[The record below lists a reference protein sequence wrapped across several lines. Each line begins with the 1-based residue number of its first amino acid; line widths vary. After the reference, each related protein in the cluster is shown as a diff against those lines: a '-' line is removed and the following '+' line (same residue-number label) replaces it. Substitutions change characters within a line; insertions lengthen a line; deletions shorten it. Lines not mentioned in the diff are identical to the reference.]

1 MSINITY
8 NMETSLNYTSS
19 ETENYVKSFTTNDSN
34 LVVKK
39 HYIKY
44 IFFDKKHVESFIYDL
59 VNKPDY
65 YEIIEKN
72 ENSVVIMNDTYDTT
86 FTIDLNKFIL
96 ERTKI
101 QYIESDKIKGK
112 KKEYVNFPIGKFNF
126 ITEDLKEKFAYI
138 NQKLY
143 LKEINYGNSTIN
155 KGRPDKE
162 EIDHY
167 IDIIFKVIKNGIP
180 WKSLNEKLH
189 FSTYH
194 KKFVKWNNL
203 NLFENIH
210 KIIIKLLYN
219 KNLLLNNNKDLF
231 IDTTMIKNINGSEYI
246 GPNHYDR
253 NKNGNKISIIVTKT
267 GIPLGLKLAPSNI
280 HDINLVEDTI
290 DNISIKIIGSIIGAD
305 KGYISNNLKKN

>member
-1 MSINITY
+1 MNIN
-8 NMETSLNYTSS
+8 N
-19 ETENYVKSFTTNDSN
+19 
-34 LVVKK
+34 
-39 HYIKY
+39 
-44 IFFDKKHVESFIYDL
+44 
-59 VNKPDY
+59 
-65 YEIIEKN
+65 
-72 ENSVVIMNDTYDTT
+72 
-86 FTIDLNKFIL
+86 LNKRLI
-96 ERTKI
+96 
-101 QYIESDKIKGK
+101 
-112 KKEYVNFPIGKFNF
+112 
-126 ITEDLKEKFAYI
+126 
-138 NQKLY
+138 KLY

-167 IDIIFKVIKNGIP
+167 IDIIFNVIKRGIP

-210 KIIIKLLYN
+210 KIIIKLLNN

-290 DNISIKIIGSIIGAD
+290 DNISIKIIGSRINAD
-305 KGYISNNLKKN
+305 KGYISNNLKKKLKKDKDIDFITCNKSNTKNNLNTDEENKFLEGRYIIENLNTWIKNYRRVRNRYEKNALNYEQIIFFSINNIIMNKFKDLLFIDYEFKINFYL

>member
-1 MSINITY
+1 
-8 NMETSLNYTSS
+8 METSLNYTSS

-101 QYIESDKIKGK
+101 QYIESDKIKEK

-143 LKEINYGNSTIN
+143 LKEKNKLYFNTKKAFDNHIINIMAY
-155 KGRPDKE
+155 
-162 EIDHY
+162 DHLMKNDY
-167 IDIIFKVIKNGIP
+167 KKDIIEISDYNNIIRYYANIKDKWIEQVTY
-180 WKSLNEKLH
+180 KEMNESFNLIH
-189 FSTYH
+189 F
-194 KKFVKWNNL
+194 V
-203 NLFENIH
+203 
-210 KIIIKLLYN
+210 
-219 KNLLLNNNKDLF
+219 
-231 IDTTMIKNINGSEYI
+231 YI
-246 GPNHYDR
+246 
-253 NKNGNKISIIVTKT
+253 
-267 GIPLGLKLAPSNI
+267 IPLL
-280 HDINLVEDTI
+280 
-290 DNISIKIIGSIIGAD
+290 SILC
-305 KGYISNNLKKN
+305 GYLTYYFFEQRY

>member
-1 MSINITY
+1 MNIN
-8 NMETSLNYTSS
+8 N
-19 ETENYVKSFTTNDSN
+19 
-34 LVVKK
+34 
-39 HYIKY
+39 
-44 IFFDKKHVESFIYDL
+44 
-59 VNKPDY
+59 
-65 YEIIEKN
+65 
-72 ENSVVIMNDTYDTT
+72 
-86 FTIDLNKFIL
+86 LNKRLI
-96 ERTKI
+96 
-101 QYIESDKIKGK
+101 
-112 KKEYVNFPIGKFNF
+112 
-126 ITEDLKEKFAYI
+126 
-138 NQKLY
+138 KLY

-290 DNISIKIIGSIIGAD
+290 DNISIKIIGSRIGAD
-305 KGYISNNLKKN
+305 KGYISNNLKKKLKKDKDIDLITCNKSNTKNNLNTDEENKFLEGRYIIENLNTWIKNYRRVRNRYEKNALNYEQIIFFSINNIIINKFKDLSFIDYEFKINFYL

>member
-1 MSINITY
+1 MNIN
-8 NMETSLNYTSS
+8 N
-19 ETENYVKSFTTNDSN
+19 
-34 LVVKK
+34 
-39 HYIKY
+39 
-44 IFFDKKHVESFIYDL
+44 
-59 VNKPDY
+59 
-65 YEIIEKN
+65 
-72 ENSVVIMNDTYDTT
+72 
-86 FTIDLNKFIL
+86 LNKRLI
-96 ERTKI
+96 
-101 QYIESDKIKGK
+101 
-112 KKEYVNFPIGKFNF
+112 
-126 ITEDLKEKFAYI
+126 
-138 NQKLY
+138 KLY

-290 DNISIKIIGSIIGAD
+290 DNISIKIIGSRIGAD
-305 KGYISNNLKKN
+305 KGYISNNLKKKLKKDKDIDLITCNKSNTKNNLNTDEENKFLEGRYIIENLNTWIKNYRRVRYRYEKNALNYEQIIFFSINNIIINKFKDLSFIDYEFKINFYL